1 MKMLLAALSLL
12 AAVFITSPVTPAQAK
27 VTVDITV
34 GGALWGK
41 GRISCSQGARLL
53 RDRAYS
59 GVTMRDCWGRY
70 YIYRAWR
77 NFRHYEIAV
86 DSRNARVVDRH
97 RLR

>member
-1 MKMLLAALSLL
+1 MTRPLLVLSLL
-12 AAVFITSPVTPAQAK
+12 ASVVISQPVEPAQAK
-27 VTVDITV
+27 VQIDITV
-34 GGALWGK
+34 GGTLWGK
-41 GRISCSQGARLL
+41 GKITCSQGARLL
-53 RDRAYS
+53 RDRAYHS
-59 GVTMRDCWGRY
+59 VTMKDCWGRY